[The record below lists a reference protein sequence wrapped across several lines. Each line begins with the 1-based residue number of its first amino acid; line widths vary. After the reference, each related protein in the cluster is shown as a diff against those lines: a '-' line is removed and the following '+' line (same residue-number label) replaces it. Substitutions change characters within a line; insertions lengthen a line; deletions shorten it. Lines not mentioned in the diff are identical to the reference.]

1 MSQVPPVTLQ
11 SAAELETL
19 NDQRAN
25 CRRSFISFMSYRTQT
40 LVLVTLHLGFSDQSR
55 FDQ

>member
-1 MSQVPPVTLQ
+1 MSQVPPVSLQ

-40 LVLVTLHLGFSDQSR
+40 LILVTLHLGFSDQSR